1 LSEASLRVVLDPN
14 VAVSA
19 LITPNGTTGQVV
31 RAGLSGRYRAIVS
44 PRAFLDRLDPS
55 S

>member
-31 RAGLSGRYRAIVS
+31 RAASTYRHHEDAQS
-44 PRAFLDRLDPS
+44 HPS
-55 S
+55 FPHA